1 MSEETTAI
9 AAVQI
14 DDEITR
20 VTHWHFP
27 PGTQTGMHTHEL
39 EYVVVPTTAGTL
51 HVVTPEGESD
61 TELVIGASYTRPV
74 GTTHNVINRSDEECA
89 FVEVEIKDRPGSGWV
104 SAR

>member
-20 VTHWHFP
+20 VTHWRFP

-61 TELVIGASYTRPV
+61 TRPV